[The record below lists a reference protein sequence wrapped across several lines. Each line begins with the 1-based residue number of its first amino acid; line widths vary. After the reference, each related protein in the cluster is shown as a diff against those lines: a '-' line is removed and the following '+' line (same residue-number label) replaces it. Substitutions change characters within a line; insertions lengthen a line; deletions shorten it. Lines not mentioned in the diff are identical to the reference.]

1 MADKISDLELL
12 RRYMS
17 NRGDIESI
25 HENSLTLFTCAE
37 DVYSWTNEPLKEYY
51 AKDIKGK
58 KVFAATSGGDL
69 VLHAAL
75 GGADDITGFD
85 INRFA
90 KYIGALK
97 VAMVRTYDYDNFFEM
112 FGNENDTVMY
122 MLGYIKTSSADMRD
136 KLLTIY
142 NDSSYFLSDKN
153 KEFFEEYFKLN
164 KQKNVP
170 ILKTLQKEHHTNNA
184 YCNREEYDK
193 LRKNLS
199 SCNIKF
205 IDSNIDCLHEQTKE
219 KADLMYISNII
230 GSIVSEKPEVVFNI
244 IRSLQK
250 NLNEG
255 GIIYDYH
262 MPLDSWRHNIFT
274 GVSTKRF
281 NEILSKEL
289 PDFEIWEEELSRGS
303 IYKFK
308 YKGQPK

>member
-1 MADKISDLELL
+1 MSNIITDIELL
-12 RRYMS
+12 RKYIFQYGS
-17 NRGDIESI
+17 GQTIS
-25 HENSLTLFTCAE
+25 ENMLTCFYDAE
-37 DVYSWTNEPLKEYY
+37 DVYPWTNEPLKEYY
-51 AKDIKGK
+51 AKELAGK
-58 KVFAATSGGDL
+58 KVLAVTSSGDHI
-69 VLHAAL
+69 LHAAL
-75 GGADDITGFD
+75 AGAKDITGFD

-97 VAMVRTYDYDNFFEM
+97 VAMVRTYDYDNFSEM
-112 FGNENDTVMY
+112 FGKENDTVMY
-122 MLGYIKTSSADMRD
+122 MLGYIKTSTADMRD

-219 KADLMYISNII
+219 KADLLYISNII